1 MIFNRAF
8 RGNPLLA
15 VFLFLFAFAFM
26 LAALR
31 APAPAAVD
39 PTIIVVVDETTYQA
53 SPIAL
58 TFVTVPRKEVPPA
71 APGAPVFLAVGADTG
86 SVSASLMLDAL
97 DAKAG
102 DLIAVA
108 IVPNGET
115 IGEQD
120 IATRGKL
127 LTPDDDGKVSLTAD
141 VGESTEADRIYTVAA
156 ITLRKVE

>member
-1 MIFNRAF
+1 MILSRAF

-15 VFLFLFAFAFM
+15 VFLLVFAFI
-26 LAALR
+26 LAALFA
-31 APAPAAVD
+31 APAPAALESPIV
-39 PTIIVVVDETTYQA
+39 VVVDETTYNA
-53 SPIAL
+53 SPIAI

-86 SVSASLMLDAL
+86 SVSASLAL
-97 DAKAG
+97 APEDAKAG

-127 LTPDDDGKVSLTAD
+127 LTPDAEGKVSITAD

-156 ITLRKVE
+156 VTLRKVE